1 MALLDY
7 GVHKK
12 NCHVFALTMETKV
25 SKFCLFEKYLFL
37 SFFNL
42 EDKKNKVVSLLP
54 DCSKEILKEFYK
66 SVIIFLF
73 LVIFL

>member
-7 GVHKK
+7 GIHKK

-25 SKFCLFEKYLFL
+25 SKFCLFEKSLF
-37 SFFNL
+37 FFNL

-66 SVIIFLF
+66 SVMIFLF